1 MDQKSGG
8 IMIGMFQRRQLF
20 VHPVQYWFVV
30 TTLMYFAC
38 LLIVLYAVVFLPMA
52 QPLYDT
58 SVSWEQHAQIAA
70 QFLELNERIWP
81 WLIITFLV
89 LLLHSMYFMHRIAG
103 PLYRFGTLFRSI
115 GTGQL
120 HQRARLRKHDY
131 LHREA
136 QAFNAMLDNLENR
149 IQTINLHSAL
159 VTQAYEAVALRAQEP
174 SSWHIHAALQS
185 LEEEIRG
192 FKACL
197 ADFDLPS
204 VKPSEQQR
212 LAFLDGTSTDPS
224 PKKKA
229 A

>member
-1 MDQKSGG
+1 MGV
-8 IMIGMFQRRQLF
+8 FQRRQLF

-38 LLIVLYAVVFLPMA
+38 LLIVLYAVVFLPIA
-52 QPLYDT
+52 QPLYDS
-58 SVSWEQHAQIAA
+58 SVSWEQHAQIAT

-81 WLIITFLV
+81 WLIVTFLV

-103 PLYRFGTLFRSI
+103 PLYRFSTLFRSI
-115 GTGQL
+115 GTGHL

-136 QAFNAMLDNLENR
+136 QAFNSMLDNLENR

-159 VTQAYEAVALRAQEP
+159 VTQAYEAVALQAQEQ
-174 SSWHIHAALQS
+174 SSGQINAALQT
-185 LEEEIRG
+185 LDEEIRR
-192 FKACL
+192 FKTCL
-197 ADFDLPS
+197 AEFDL
-204 VKPSEQQR
+204 KTEKLSEQQR
-212 LAFLDGTSTDPS
+212 LQFADTSSTDTS
-224 PKKKA
+224 PAIKA

>member
-1 MDQKSGG
+1 
-8 IMIGMFQRRQLF
+8 MIGPFQRRQLF

-30 TTLMYFAC
+30 TTLIYFAC
-38 LLIVLYAVVFLPMA
+38 LLIVLYAVVFLPMV
-52 QPLYDT
+52 QPLYDS
-58 SVSWEQHAQIAA
+58 SVSWEQHAQIAS

-103 PLYRFGTLFRSI
+103 PLYRFSTLFRSI

-136 QAFNAMLDNLENR
+136 QAFNSMLDNIENR
-149 IQTINLHSAL
+149 IQTINLHAAL
-159 VTQAYEAVALRAQEP
+159 VTQAYEAVALRVQGQ
-174 SSWHIHAALQS
+174 SSDQVQAALHS

-197 ADFDLPS
+197 TDFDLPA
-204 VKPSEQQR
+204 VKASEQQR
-212 LAFLDGTSTDPS
+212 FAFPDATSTEPS
-224 PKKKA
+224 SNMKA

>member
-1 MDQKSGG
+1 
-8 IMIGMFQRRQLF
+8 MIGPFQRRQLF

-30 TTLMYFAC
+30 TTLIYFAC
-38 LLIVLYAVVFLPMA
+38 LLIVLYAVVFLPMV
-52 QPLYDT
+52 QPLYDS
-58 SVSWEQHAQIAA
+58 SVSWEQHAQIAS

-103 PLYRFGTLFRSI
+103 PLYRFSTLFRSI

-136 QAFNAMLDNLENR
+136 QAFNSMLDSLENR
-149 IQTINLHSAL
+149 IGAINLHAAL
-159 VTQAYEAVALRAQEP
+159 VTQAHAAVVLHAQTQ
-174 SSWHIHAALQS
+174 SLVQVSAALQR
-185 LEEEIRG
+185 LDEEIKG
-192 FKACL
+192 FKSCV
-197 ADFDLPS
+197 ADFNVAAEKS
-204 VKPSEQQR
+204 FEQQR
-212 LAFLDGTSTDPS
+212 FSFDDSTETELS
-224 PKKKA
+224 PTMKA

>member
-1 MDQKSGG
+1 
-8 IMIGMFQRRQLF
+8 MIGPFQRRQLF

-30 TTLMYFAC
+30 TTLIYFAC
-38 LLIVLYAVVFLPMA
+38 LLIVLYAVVFLPMV
-52 QPLYDT
+52 QPLYDS
-58 SVSWEQHAQIAA
+58 SVSWDQHAQIAT

-136 QAFNAMLDNLENR
+136 QAFNSMLDNIENR
-149 IQTINLHSAL
+149 IQAINLHSAL
-159 VTQAYEAVALRAQEP
+159 VTQAYEAVALQVQEQ
-174 SSWHIHAALQS
+174 SSDQVNAALHR

-197 ADFDLPS
+197 ADFDLPA
-204 VKPSEQQR
+204 VKASEQQR
-212 LAFLDGTSTDPS
+212 FSFTDATSTESS
-224 PKKKA
+224 PKMNA

>member
-1 MDQKSGG
+1 MMGV
-8 IMIGMFQRRQLF
+8 FQRRQLF

-38 LLIVLYAVVFLPMA
+38 LLIVLYAVVFLPIA
-52 QPLYDT
+52 QPLYDS
-58 SVSWEQHAQIAA
+58 SVSWEQHAQIAT

-81 WLIITFLV
+81 WLIVTFLV

-103 PLYRFGTLFRSI
+103 PLYRFSTLFRSI
-115 GTGQL
+115 GTGHL

-136 QAFNAMLDNLENR
+136 QAFNSMLDNLENR

-159 VTQAYEAVALRAQEP
+159 VTQAYEAVALQAQEQ
-174 SSWHIHAALQS
+174 SSGQINAALQT
-185 LEEEIRG
+185 LDEEIRR
-192 FKACL
+192 FKTCL
-197 ADFDLPS
+197 AEFDL
-204 VKPSEQQR
+204 KTEKLSEQQR
-212 LAFLDGTSTDPS
+212 LQFADTSSTDTS
-224 PKKKA
+224 PAIKA

>member
-1 MDQKSGG
+1 
-8 IMIGMFQRRQLF
+8 MIGPFKRRQLF

-30 TTLMYFAC
+30 TTLIYFAC
-38 LLIVLYAVVFLPMA
+38 LLIVLYAVVFLPMV
-52 QPLYDT
+52 QPLYDS
-58 SVSWEQHAQIAA
+58 SVSWEQHAQIAS

-103 PLYRFGTLFRSI
+103 PLYRFSTLFRSI

-136 QAFNAMLDNLENR
+136 QAFNSMLDNIENR
-149 IQTINLHSAL
+149 IQTINLRAAL
-159 VTQAYEAVALRAQEP
+159 VTQAYEAVALRVQEQ
-174 SSWHIHAALQS
+174 SSGQVHAALHG

-197 ADFDLPS
+197 ADFDLPA

-212 LAFLDGTSTDPS
+212 LAFPDATSTGPS
-224 PKKKA
+224 PTMRA

>member
-1 MDQKSGG
+1 
-8 IMIGMFQRRQLF
+8 MIGHFQRRQLF

-30 TTLMYFAC
+30 TTLIYFAC
-38 LLIVLYAVVFLPMA
+38 LLIVLYAVVFLPMV
-52 QPLYDT
+52 QPLYDA
-58 SVSWEQHAQIAA
+58 SVSWEQHAQIAS

-81 WLIITFLV
+81 WLMITFLV

-103 PLYRFGTLFRSI
+103 PLYRFSILFRSI

-136 QAFNAMLDNLENR
+136 QAFNTMLDNIENR
-149 IQTINLHSAL
+149 IQAINLHSVL
-159 VTQAYEAVALRAQEP
+159 VMEAYEAVALRVQD
-174 SSWHIHAALQS
+174 SSSGQINTALHR

-197 ADFDLPS
+197 ADFDLAA

-212 LAFLDGTSTDPS
+212 FSYDDATSTESS
-224 PKKKA
+224 PKMKA

>member
-1 MDQKSGG
+1 
-8 IMIGMFQRRQLF
+8 MIGAFQRRQLF

-30 TTLMYFAC
+30 TTLIYFAC

-52 QPLYDT
+52 QPLYDA
-58 SVSWEQHAQIAA
+58 SVSWEQHAQIAT

-115 GTGQL
+115 GTGHL

-159 VTQAYEAVALRAQEP
+159 VTQAYEAVALQAQEQ
-174 SSWHIHAALQS
+174 SSGHINAALQT
-185 LEEEIRG
+185 LDEEIRR
-192 FKACL
+192 FKICL
-197 ADFDLPS
+197 AEFDL
-204 VKPSEQQR
+204 KTEKLSEQQR
-212 LAFLDGTSTDPS
+212 LQFTDSTSTEPS
-224 PKKKA
+224 PVIKA

>member
-1 MDQKSGG
+1 
-8 IMIGMFQRRQLF
+8 MIGLFQRRQLF

-30 TTLMYFAC
+30 TTLIYFAC

-52 QPLYDT
+52 QPLYDA

-115 GTGQL
+115 GTGHL

-159 VTQAYEAVALRAQEP
+159 VTQAYEAVALQAQEQ
-174 SSWHIHAALQS
+174 SSGHINAALQT
-185 LEEEIRG
+185 LDEEIRR
-192 FKACL
+192 FKICL
-197 ADFDLPS
+197 AEFDL
-204 VKPSEQQR
+204 KTEKLSEQQR
-212 LAFLDGTSTDPS
+212 LQFTDSTSTEPS
-224 PKKKA
+224 PVIKA

>member
-1 MDQKSGG
+1 
-8 IMIGMFQRRQLF
+8 MIGSFQRRQLF

-30 TTLMYFAC
+30 TTLFYFAC

-52 QPLYDT
+52 QPLYDS

-103 PLYRFGTLFRSI
+103 PLYRFSTLFRSI
-115 GTGQL
+115 GTGRL

-136 QAFNAMLDNLENR
+136 QAFNAMLDNFENR

-159 VTQAYEAVALRAQEP
+159 VTQAYEAVALQAQGQ
-174 SSWHIHAALQS
+174 SSGHIHAALET
-185 LEEEIRG
+185 LDEEIRR

-197 ADFDLPS
+197 AEFDL
-204 VKPSEQQR
+204 KTEQLSEQQR
-212 LAFLDGTSTDPS
+212 LQFADSTSTDTS
-224 PKKKA
+224 PAIKA